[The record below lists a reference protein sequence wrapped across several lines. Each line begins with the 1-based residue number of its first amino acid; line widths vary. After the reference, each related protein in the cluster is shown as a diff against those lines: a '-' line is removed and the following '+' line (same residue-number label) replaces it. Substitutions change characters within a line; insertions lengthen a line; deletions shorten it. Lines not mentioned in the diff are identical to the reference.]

1 MTCGNWFSPS
11 IMWVLG
17 IKPGLQLWQRVPSS
31 VEAAG
36 RFFVSKHILL
46 INVYVYMKHKANI

>member
-1 MTCGNWFSPS
+1 METGSLRLPCGSWGSN
-11 IMWVLG
+11 L
-17 IKPGLQLWQRVPSS
+17 GLQSWQRLPLS

-36 RFFVSKHILL
+36 QFFVSKHILS